1 MKETKKQF
9 EKLQKADFKELKEMA
24 MDEAEEIIDEKKS
37 DAKFVKFWNIFF
49 LLLIPVYIFAARPYG
64 YTISRYR
71 LEADGLN
78 AIEKIGLW
86 LSGGLLSAGMGI
98 SFVNV
103 VTKWSDGST
112 TSRDDGTGPAR
123 LAIQF
128 GLFVAAALVFCAV
141 SCFLMLYATITGLIR
156 NYNWKEV
163 KAKAVNAGKAA
174 KAKYDEVKS
183 E

>member
-1 MKETKKQF
+1 
-9 EKLQKADFKELKEMA
+9 
-24 MDEAEEIIDEKKS
+24 
-37 DAKFVKFWNIFF
+37 
-49 LLLIPVYIFAARPYG
+49 
-64 YTISRYR
+64 
-71 LEADGLN
+71 
-78 AIEKIGLW
+78 
-86 LSGGLLSAGMGI
+86 MGI

-128 GLFVAAALVFCAV
+128 CLFVAAALVFCAV